1 MLFPHFTDLVHTSA
15 SHCSALAVGGG
26 GANFED
32 IGLENISNDLELS
45 AIESLDML
53 SSLGILHGDLAL
65 RNIVV
70 SRENSS
76 RAKFI
81 DFGRDLLR
89 PTTRP

>member
-1 MLFPHFTDLVHTSA
+1 MGCCSYFTDLVHTSA
-15 SHCSALAVGGG
+15 SHCSALAVGG
-26 GANFED
+26 ANFED
-32 IGLENISNDLELS
+32 MGLENISNDLKLS
-45 AIESLDML
+45 AIESLDKL

-81 DFGRDLLR
+81 AFERDLLR